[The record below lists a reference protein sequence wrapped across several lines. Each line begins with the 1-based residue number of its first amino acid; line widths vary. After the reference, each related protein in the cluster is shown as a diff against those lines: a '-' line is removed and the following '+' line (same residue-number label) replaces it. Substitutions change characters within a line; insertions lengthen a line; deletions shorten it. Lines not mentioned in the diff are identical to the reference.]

1 MPHET
6 LFVTKSS
13 GIKYCLRSAC
23 LCTSCALFCPCTCSH
38 NVYSCF
44 SSFSSVP
51 VGRTCDCI
59 EFRTES
65 SSYFMW
71 QLLCLSPLQWTF
83 PCCDVWDFYGAM
95 SEQCS
100 WCLVHCFAPNCMV
113 WRSKYTYKR
122 TFQFRFHI
130 IVCFMS
136 IVKLDTAYVVLGGVG
151 ERPFRKHGYMFVLKL
166 VRSGIL
172 DCYGCDSYSGYLQ
185 FLPVKA

>member
-1 MPHET
+1 
-6 LFVTKSS
+6 
-13 GIKYCLRSAC
+13 
-23 LCTSCALFCPCTCSH
+23 
-38 NVYSCF
+38 
-44 SSFSSVP
+44 
-51 VGRTCDCI
+51 
-59 EFRTES
+59 
-65 SSYFMW
+65 
-71 QLLCLSPLQWTF
+71 
-83 PCCDVWDFYGAM
+83 
-95 SEQCS
+95 
-100 WCLVHCFAPNCMV
+100 MV